1 LLGAPVTFLAVR
13 RFILSDDNVASGEQE
28 SLEMGFIDTG
38 KLKVVERLPGWRGR
52 YFDSESMTFG
62 HYEFDAGSSIHEHS
76 HPNEEVWNII
86 EGRLEVRIGDEAQV
100 AGPGAAAL
108 VPPNTL
114 HCVKALTSGKAI
126 VVDYPVRPDMRRST
140 ERSTRRE

>member
-1 LLGAPVTFLAVR
+1 
-13 RFILSDDNVASGEQE
+13 
-28 SLEMGFIDTG
+28 MGFIDTG

-76 HPNEEVWNII
+76 HPNEEVWNVIK
-86 EGRLEVRIGDEAQV
+86 GRLEVRIGDEAQV
-100 AGPGAAAL
+100 AGPGDVAL
-108 VPPNTL
+108 VPSDTR
-114 HCVKALTSGKAI
+114 HSVKALTRGKAI
-126 VVDYPVRPDMRRST
+126 VVDYPLRPNLDRSS